1 MARRGKNLTDEM
13 DAAIIKAVTTPPPGS
28 EEPEE
33 PEEAEAREVYELSAS
48 ERIAEIKARG
58 EIQGVLSRIYAITSK
73 GREFVGKYE
82 DIAEDDYLAEK
93 YGPGR
98 YTVFYIYRDKDGKR
112 VQTSE
117 NFNISELYR
126 GTRDNVPANAARA
139 PAGGF
144 LGGFL
149 ENMTAEK
156 VAGVVAARQ
165 GIKAIFAPP
174 PPPVDMTEL
183 IKALAAPKQNVGDA
197 VLIKAMEM
205 TRPAAPA
212 PVAAPS
218 MLQQIKDIQ
227 AVKELLND
235 SASSA
240 GGNDTMSMIVEA
252 GLKMLPDFIARYNG
266 NYQQAGAAVREN
278 PLISGFVEKDPELLA
293 EFCAAVRDKYGAQA
307 AKDLAD
313 GYGFTFDETTPAEA
327 PQIETTTEQ
336 AAEPAAGE

>member
-1 MARRGKNLTDEM
+1 MARPKKSLIEEM
-13 DAAIIKAVTTPPPGS
+13 NKSMVEAVTTPPPNIEN
-28 EEPEE
+28 EENEE
-33 PEEAEAREVYELSAS
+33 GEARDIYEMTAS

-58 EIQGVLSRIYAITSK
+58 EIQGVISRIYSITNK
-73 GREFVGKYE
+73 GREFVGKYD

-93 YGPGR
+93 YGPGK
-98 YTVFYIYRDKDGKR
+98 YMVFYIYRDKEGRR

-126 GTRDNVPANAARA
+126 GSRDNVPAQGGRA

-149 ENMTAEK
+149 ENITAEK
-156 VAGVVAARQ
+156 VAGIMAAVQ
-165 GIKAIFAPP
+165 GLKAIFAPP

-183 IKALAAPKQNVGDA
+183 IKALAAPKQNIGDA

-205 TRPAAPA
+205 TRPAPA

-235 SASSA
+235 SAEGA
-240 GGNDTMSMIVEA
+240 GGNDTMNMLVNA
-252 GLKMLPDFIARYNG
+252 GLKMLPAILAQHGG

-278 PLISGFVEKDPELLA
+278 PLMSGMVEKDPQLLG

-307 AKDLAD
+307 ARELAA
-313 GYGFTFDETTPAEA
+313 GYGYDFGEETPAQA

-336 AAEPAAGE
+336 VAPQAAGV

>member
-1 MARRGKNLTDEM
+1 MARPKKSLIEEM
-13 DAAIIKAVTTPPPGS
+13 NKSKFEAVTTPPPVIEN
-28 EEPEE
+28 EET
-33 PEEAEAREVYELSAS
+33 EEAEAREVYEMTAS

-58 EIQGVLSRIYAITSK
+58 EIQGVISRIYSITNK
-73 GREFVGKYE
+73 GREFVGKYD

-93 YGPGR
+93 YGPGK
-98 YTVFYIYRDKDGKR
+98 YIVFYIYRDKEGRR

-126 GTRDNVPANAARA
+126 GSRYNVPAQVVHA
-139 PAGGF
+139 PGGT

-149 ENMTAEK
+149 ENITAEK
-156 VAGVVAARQ
+156 VAGIMAAVQ
-165 GIKAIFAPP
+165 GLKAIFAPP

-183 IKALAAPKQNVGDA
+183 IKALAAPKQNIGDA

-205 TRPAAPA
+205 TRPAPA

-235 SASSA
+235 SAEGA
-240 GGNDTMSMIVEA
+240 GGNDTMNTLVNV
-252 GLKMLPDFIARYNG
+252 GLKMLPAILAQHGG
-266 NYQQAGAAVREN
+266 NYQQAGASVRDN
-278 PLISGFVEKDPELLA
+278 PLISGMIEKDPELLG

-307 AKDLAD
+307 ARELAA
-313 GYGFTFDETTPAEA
+313 GYGYDFGEETPAQT

-336 AAEPAAGE
+336 AAPQAAGV

>member
-1 MARRGKNLTDEM
+1 MARPRKQ
-13 DAAIIKAVTTPPPGS
+13 IIEETPVIETPVIET
-28 EEPEE
+28 EET
-33 PEEAEAREVYELSAS
+33 EEAEAREVYEMTAS

-58 EIQGVLSRIYAITSK
+58 EIQGVISRIYSITSK

-93 YGPGR
+93 YGPGK
-98 YTVFYIYRDKDGKR
+98 YMVFYIYRDKEGRR

-117 NFNISELYR
+117 NFNISELYK
-126 GTRDNVPANAARA
+126 GTRDNVPAQAAHEH
-139 PAGGF
+139 GVT

-149 ENMTAEK
+149 ENITAEK
-156 VAGVVAARQ
+156 VAGIMAAVQ
-165 GIKAIFAPP
+165 GLKAIFAPP

-183 IKALAAPKQNVGDA
+183 IKALAAPKQNIGDA

-205 TRPAAPA
+205 TRPAPA

-218 MLQQIKDIQ
+218 MLQQIKDLQ

-235 SASSA
+235 SAEGA
-240 GGNDTMSMIVEA
+240 GGNDTMNMLVNA
-252 GLKMLPDFIARYNG
+252 GLKMLPAILAQHGG
-266 NYQQAGAAVREN
+266 NYQQAGAAVRDN
-278 PLISGFVEKDPELLA
+278 PLISGMIEKDPELLG

-307 AKDLAD
+307 ARDLAA
-313 GYGFTFDETTPAEA
+313 GYGFTFDEETPAQA

-336 AAEPAAGE
+336 AAPQAAGV

>member
-1 MARRGKNLTDEM
+1 MARRGKQINEETP
-13 DAAIIKAVTTPPPGS
+13 AIETPVIET
-28 EEPEE
+28 EET
-33 PEEAEAREVYELSAS
+33 EEAEGREVYELTAS
-48 ERIAEIKARG
+48 EKVAEIKARG
-58 EIQGVLSRIYAITSK
+58 EIQGVISRIYAITSK
-73 GREFVGKYE
+73 GREFVGKYD
-82 DIAEDDYLAEK
+82 DIADDDYLAEK
-93 YGPGR
+93 YGPGK
-98 YTVFYIYRDKDGKR
+98 YMVFYIYRDKEGRR
-112 VQTSE
+112 VQKSE

-149 ENMTAEK
+149 EGMTAEK
-156 VAGVVAARQ
+156 VAGVVAAIQ
-165 GIKAIFAPP
+165 GLKAIFAPP

-205 TRPAAPA
+205 TRPAPST
-212 PVAAPS
+212 VAAPS

-235 SASSA
+235 SAASA
-240 GGNDTMSMIVEA
+240 GGNDTMDMIINA
-252 GLKMLPDFIARYNG
+252 GLKMLPAILAQHGG
-266 NYQQAGAAVREN
+266 NYQQAGAAVRDN
-278 PLISGFVEKDPELLA
+278 PLISGFVEKDPELLG

-307 AKDLAD
+307 ARDLAG

-336 AAEPAAGE
+336 AAAPAAGA

>member
-1 MARRGKNLTDEM
+1 MARPRKALTNEM
-13 DAAIIKAVTTPPPGS
+13 NEAIIKSITTPPPGV
-28 EEPEE
+28 EETEE
-33 PEEAEAREVYELSAS
+33 TEAREVYELSAS

-73 GREFVGKYE
+73 GREFVGKYD

-93 YGPGR
+93 YGPGK
-98 YTVFYIYRDKDGKR
+98 YMVFYIYRDKEGRR

-126 GTRDNVPANAARA
+126 GMRDNVPANAARA
-139 PAGGF
+139 PAGT

-149 ENMTAEK
+149 ENITAEK
-156 VAGVVAARQ
+156 VAGIMAAVQ
-165 GIKAIFAPP
+165 GLKAIFAP

-212 PVAAPS
+212 PVAGPS
-218 MLQQIKDIQ
+218 VVQQIKDVL

-235 SASSA
+235 SAESA
-240 GGNDTMSMIVEA
+240 GGNDTMDTIINA
-252 GLKMLPDFIARYNG
+252 GLKMLPAILAQHGG
-266 NYQQAGAAVREN
+266 NYQQAGAAVRDN
-278 PLISGFVEKDPELLA
+278 PLISGFIEKDPELLG

-307 AKDLAD
+307 ARDLAA
-313 GYGFTFDETTPAEA
+313 GYGFTFDEETPAQA

-336 AAEPAAGE
+336 AAAPAAGV

>member
-1 MARRGKNLTDEM
+1 MARPKKTLIEE
-13 DAAIIKAVTTPPPGS
+13 TPVIETPVIET
-28 EEPEE
+28 EETEE
-33 PEEAEAREVYELSAS
+33 TEAREVYELSAS

-58 EIQGVLSRIYAITSK
+58 EIQGVISRIYSITSK

-93 YGPGR
+93 YGPGK
-98 YTVFYIYRDKDGKR
+98 YMVFYIYRDKEGRR

-126 GTRDNVPANAARA
+126 GARENVPAQVGRA
-139 PAGGF
+139 PAGT

-149 ENMTAEK
+149 ENITAEK
-156 VAGVVAARQ
+156 VAGIMAAVQ
-165 GIKAIFAPP
+165 GLKAIFAPP

-227 AVKELLND
+227 AVKELLNNGGEP
-235 SASSA
+235 A
-240 GGNDTMSMIVEA
+240 GGNDTMDMIINA
-252 GLKMLPDFIARYNG
+252 GLKMLPAILAQHGG
-266 NYQQAGAAVREN
+266 NYQQAGAAVRDN
-278 PLISGFVEKDPELLA
+278 PLISGMIEKDPELLG

-307 AKDLAD
+307 ARDLAA
-313 GYGFTFDETTPAEA
+313 GYGFTFDEETPAQA

-336 AAEPAAGE
+336 AAAPAAGV

>member
-1 MARRGKNLTDEM
+1 M
-13 DAAIIKAVTTPPPGS
+13 
-28 EEPEE
+28 
-33 PEEAEAREVYELSAS
+33 
-48 ERIAEIKARG
+48 
-58 EIQGVLSRIYAITSK
+58 
-73 GREFVGKYE
+73 
-82 DIAEDDYLAEK
+82 
-93 YGPGR
+93 
-98 YTVFYIYRDKDGKR
+98 VFYIYRDKDGKR

-126 GTRDNVPANAARA
+126 GARDNVPARADRA

-156 VAGVVAARQ
+156 VAGVVAAIQ
-165 GIKAIFAPP
+165 GLKAIFAPP

-240 GGNDTMSMIVEA
+240 GGNDTMDMIINA
-252 GLKMLPDFIARYNG
+252 GLKMLPAILAQHGG

-278 PLISGFVEKDPELLA
+278 PLISGMVEKDPELLG

-307 AKDLAD
+307 ARDVAA
-313 GYGFTFDETTPAEA
+313 GYGFTFDEETPAEA
-327 PQIETTTEQ
+327 PKIETTTEQ
-336 AAEPAAGE
+336 AAEPAAGA

>member
-1 MARRGKNLTDEM
+1 MARPR
-13 DAAIIKAVTTPPPGS
+13 KAPIEETPVIETPVIET
-28 EEPEE
+28 EET
-33 PEEAEAREVYELSAS
+33 EEAEAREVYELSAS

-58 EIQGVLSRIYAITSK
+58 EIQDVTSRIYAVTSK

-82 DIAEDDYLAEK
+82 DVAEDDYLAEK
-93 YGPGR
+93 YGPGK
-98 YTVFYIYRDKDGKR
+98 YMVFYIYRDKDGKR

-117 NFNISELYR
+117 NFNVSELYR

-149 ENMTAEK
+149 ENITAEK
-156 VAGVVAARQ
+156 VAGIMAAVQ
-165 GIKAIFAPP
+165 GLKAIFAPP

-183 IKALAAPKQNVGDA
+183 IKALAAPKQNIGDA

-205 TRPAAPA
+205 TRPAPL

-235 SASSA
+235 SAEGA
-240 GGNDTMSMIVEA
+240 GGNDTMNMLVNA
-252 GLKMLPDFIARYNG
+252 GLKMLPAILAQHGG
-266 NYQQAGAAVREN
+266 NYQQAGAAVRDN
-278 PLISGFVEKDPELLA
+278 PLISGMIEKDPELLG

-307 AKDLAD
+307 ARDLAA
-313 GYGFTFDETTPAEA
+313 GYGFTFDEETPAQA

-336 AAEPAAGE
+336 AAPQAAGV

>member
-1 MARRGKNLTDEM
+1 MARPRKKLTDEM
-13 DAAIIKAVTTPPPGS
+13 DAAIIKAVTTPPPGD
-28 EEPEE
+28 EETEE
-33 PEEAEAREVYELSAS
+33 KESCDVYELTAS

-58 EIQGVLSRIYAITSK
+58 EIQGVKSRIYAVTSK
-73 GREFVGKYE
+73 GREFVGTHD

-93 YGPGR
+93 YGPGK
-98 YTVFYIYRDKDGKR
+98 YLVFYIYRNKDGVR

-126 GTRDNVPANAARA
+126 GTRDNVPAQSAHAH
-139 PAGGF
+139 GVT

-149 ENMTAEK
+149 ENITAEK
-156 VAGVVAARQ
+156 VAGIVAAVQ
-165 GIKAIFAPP
+165 GLKAIFAPP

-183 IKALAAPKQNVGDA
+183 IKALATPKQNIGDA

-205 TRPAAPA
+205 TRPASQ

-227 AVKELLND
+227 AVKELLSD
-235 SASSA
+235 SAESA
-240 GGNDTMSMIVEA
+240 GGNDTMNMLVNA
-252 GLKMLPDFIARYNG
+252 GLKMLPAILAQHGG
-266 NYQQAGAAVREN
+266 NYQQVGAVVRDN
-278 PLISGFVEKDPELLA
+278 PLISGMIEKDPELLG
-293 EFCAAVRDKYGAQA
+293 EFCAAVRDKYGVQA

-313 GYGFTFDETTPAEA
+313 GYGYDFGEETPAQA

-336 AAEPAAGE
+336 AAAPAAGV

>member
-1 MARRGKNLTDEM
+1 MARPKKQIIDE
-13 DAAIIKAVTTPPPGS
+13 TPVIETPVIET
-28 EEPEE
+28 EET
-33 PEEAEAREVYELSAS
+33 EEAEAREVYEMTAS

-58 EIQGVLSRIYAITSK
+58 EIQGVISRIYSITSK

-93 YGPGR
+93 YGPGK
-98 YTVFYIYRDKDGKR
+98 YMVFYIYRDKEGRR

-126 GTRDNVPANAARA
+126 GTRENVPAQGTRA
-139 PAGGF
+139 TAGI

-149 ENMTAEK
+149 ENITAEK
-156 VAGVVAARQ
+156 VAGIMAAVQ
-165 GIKAIFAPP
+165 GLKAIFAPP

-183 IKALAAPKQNVGDA
+183 IKALAAPKQNIGDA

-205 TRPAAPA
+205 TRPAPA
-212 PVAAPS
+212 PVVAPS

-235 SASSA
+235 SAEGA
-240 GGNDTMSMIVEA
+240 GGNDTMNMIVNA
-252 GLKMLPDFIARYNG
+252 GLKMLPAILAQHGG
-266 NYQQAGAAVREN
+266 NYQQAGAAVRDN
-278 PLISGFVEKDPELLA
+278 PLISGMIEKDPELLG

-307 AKDLAD
+307 AKDLAA
-313 GYGFTFDETTPAEA
+313 GYGYDFGEETPAQA
-327 PQIETTTEQ
+327 PQIEQTTEQ
-336 AAEPAAGE
+336 AAEPAAGV

>member
-1 MARRGKNLTDEM
+1 MARPRKQ
-13 DAAIIKAVTTPPPGS
+13 IIEETPVIET
-28 EEPEE
+28 EENEE
-33 PEEAEAREVYELSAS
+33 GEAREVYELSAS

-58 EIQGVLSRIYAITSK
+58 EIQGIKSRIYAVTSK
-73 GREFVGKYE
+73 GREFVGTHD
-82 DIAEDDYLAEK
+82 DIAEDDFLAEK
-93 YGPGR
+93 YGPGK
-98 YTVFYIYRDKDGKR
+98 YLVFYIYRDKDGKR

-126 GTRDNVPANAARA
+126 GTRDNVPAHAAHA
-139 PAGGF
+139 HGVT

-149 ENMTAEK
+149 ENITAEK
-156 VAGVVAARQ
+156 VAGIMAAVQ
-165 GIKAIFAPP
+165 GLKAIFAPP

-183 IKALAAPKQNVGDA
+183 IKALAAPKQNIGDA

-205 TRPAAPA
+205 TRPTPA

-235 SASSA
+235 SAESA
-240 GGNDTMSMIVEA
+240 GGNDTMNMLVNA
-252 GLKMLPDFIARYNG
+252 GLKMLPAILAQHGG
-266 NYQQAGAAVREN
+266 NYQQAGAAVRDN
-278 PLISGFVEKDPELLA
+278 PLISGFVEKDPELLG

-307 AKDLAD
+307 AKDLAA
-313 GYGFTFDETTPAEA
+313 GYGYDFGEETPAQA

-336 AAEPAAGE
+336 AAAPAAGV

>member
-1 MARRGKNLTDEM
+1 MARPRKALIEEM
-13 DAAIIKAVTTPPPGS
+13 NKAIVETVTTPPPNLET
-28 EEPEE
+28 EETEE
-33 PEEAEAREVYELSAS
+33 TEGREVYELTAS

-58 EIQGVLSRIYAITSK
+58 EIKDVVSRIYALTNK
-73 GREFVGKYE
+73 GREFIGKYE
-82 DIAEDDYLAEK
+82 DVAEEDYLAEK
-93 YGPGR
+93 YGSGK
-98 YTVFYIYRDKDGKR
+98 YMVFYIYPDKDGKR

-126 GTRDNVPANAARA
+126 GARDNVPARADRA

-156 VAGVVAARQ
+156 VAGVVAAIQ
-165 GIKAIFAPP
+165 GLKAIFAPP

-240 GGNDTMSMIVEA
+240 GGNDTMDMIINA
-252 GLKMLPDFIARYNG
+252 GLKMLPAILAQHGG

-278 PLISGFVEKDPELLA
+278 PLISGMVEKDPELLG

-307 AKDLAD
+307 ARDLAA
-313 GYGFTFDETTPAEA
+313 GYGFTFDEETPAET

-336 AAEPAAGE
+336 AAATAAGA

>member
-1 MARRGKNLTDEM
+1 MARRGKQIIEETP
-13 DAAIIKAVTTPPPGS
+13 AIETPVIET
-28 EEPEE
+28 EET
-33 PEEAEAREVYELSAS
+33 EEAEGREVYELTAS
-48 ERIAEIKARG
+48 ERVAEIKARG
-58 EIQGVLSRIYAITSK
+58 EIQGVISRIYAITSK
-73 GREFVGKYE
+73 GREFVGKHD
-82 DIAEDDYLAEK
+82 DIADDDYLAEK
-93 YGPGR
+93 YGPGK
-98 YTVFYIYRDKDGKR
+98 YMVFYIYRDKEGRR

-126 GTRDNVPANAARA
+126 PPRDNVPANAARA

-149 ENMTAEK
+149 EGLTAEK
-156 VAGVVAARQ
+156 VAGVVAAIQ
-165 GIKAIFAPP
+165 GLKAIFAPPPPP

-205 TRPAAPA
+205 TRPAAPT
-212 PVAAPS
+212 PVTAPS

-235 SASSA
+235 SAASA
-240 GGNDTMSMIVEA
+240 GGNDTMDMIINA
-252 GLKMLPDFIARYNG
+252 GLKMLPTILAQHGG
-266 NYQQAGAAVREN
+266 NYQQAGAAVRDN

-307 AKDLAD
+307 ARDLAD
-313 GYGFTFDETTPAEA
+313 GYGFTFDEGTPAQA

-336 AAEPAAGE
+336 AAAPAAGV

>member
-1 MARRGKNLTDEM
+1 MARPKKALIEDMN
-13 DAAIIKAVTTPPPGS
+13 AATIKAVTTPPPGV
-28 EEPEE
+28 EETEE
-33 PEEAEAREVYELSAS
+33 TEEAGEVYELTAS

-58 EIQGVLSRIYAITSK
+58 EIQGVISRIYAITSK
-73 GREFVGKYE
+73 GREFVGKHD
-82 DIAEDDYLAEK
+82 DIADDDFLAEK
-93 YGPGR
+93 YGPGK
-98 YTVFYIYRDKDGKR
+98 YMVFYIYRDKEGRR

-149 ENMTAEK
+149 ETITAEK
-156 VAGVVAARQ
+156 VAGIMAAVQ
-165 GIKAIFAPP
+165 GLKAIFAPP

-183 IKALAAPKQNVGDA
+183 IKALAAPKQNIGDA

-205 TRPAAPA
+205 TRPAP
-212 PVAAPS
+212 PTVAAPS

-235 SASSA
+235 SAEAA
-240 GGNDTMSMIVEA
+240 GGNDTMNMLVNA
-252 GLKMLPDFIARYNG
+252 GLKMLPAILAQHGG
-266 NYQQAGAAVREN
+266 NYQQAGAAVRDN
-278 PLISGFVEKDPELLA
+278 PLISGFVEKDPELLG
-293 EFCAAVRDKYGAQA
+293 EFCAAVSDKYGAQA
-307 AKDLAD
+307 AKDLAA
-313 GYGFTFDETTPAEA
+313 GYGYDFGEETPAQA

-336 AAEPAAGE
+336 AAAPAAGV

>member
-1 MARRGKNLTDEM
+1 MARPKKQ
-13 DAAIIKAVTTPPPGS
+13 IIEETPVIETPVIES
-28 EEPEE
+28 EETEE
-33 PEEAEAREVYELSAS
+33 GEGREVYELTAS

-58 EIQGVLSRIYAITSK
+58 EIQGVISRIYSITSK

-93 YGPGR
+93 YGPGK
-98 YTVFYIYRDKDGKR
+98 YMVFYIYRDKEGRR

-126 GTRDNVPANAARA
+126 GTRDNVPARSANAA
-139 PAGGF
+139 AGGL
-144 LGGFL
+144 LGSFL
-149 ENMTAEK
+149 ENITAEK
-156 VAGVVAARQ
+156 VAGIMAAVQ
-165 GIKAIFAPP
+165 GLKAIFAPP

-183 IKALAAPKQNVGDA
+183 IKALAAPKQNIGDA

-205 TRPAAPA
+205 TRPAPA

-235 SASSA
+235 SAESA
-240 GGNDTMSMIVEA
+240 GGNDTMNMLVNA
-252 GLKMLPDFIARYNG
+252 GLKMLPAILAQHGG
-266 NYQQAGAAVREN
+266 NYQQAGAAVRDN
-278 PLISGFVEKDPELLA
+278 PLISGFVEKDPELLG

-307 AKDLAD
+307 ARDLAA
-313 GYGFTFDETTPAEA
+313 GYGYDFGEETPSQAT
-327 PQIETTTEQ
+327 QIETTTEQ
-336 AAEPAAGE
+336 AAPQAAGV

>member
-1 MARRGKNLTDEM
+1 MARRGKQLIEETP
-13 DAAIIKAVTTPPPGS
+13 AIETPVIET
-28 EEPEE
+28 EET
-33 PEEAEAREVYELSAS
+33 EEAEGREVYELTAS
-48 ERIAEIKARG
+48 ERVAEIKARG
-58 EIQGVLSRIYAITSK
+58 EIQGVISRIYAITSK
-73 GREFVGKYE
+73 GREFVGKHD
-82 DIAEDDYLAEK
+82 DIADDDYLAEK
-93 YGPGR
+93 YGPGK
-98 YTVFYIYRDKDGKR
+98 YMVFYIYRDKEGKR

-126 GTRDNVPANAARA
+126 GTRDNVPANAVRA

-144 LGGFL
+144 LGEFL
-149 ENMTAEK
+149 EGMTAEK
-156 VAGVVAARQ
+156 VAGVVAAIQ
-165 GIKAIFAPP
+165 GLKAIFAPP

-235 SASSA
+235 SAASA
-240 GGNDTMSMIVEA
+240 GGNDTMDMIINA
-252 GLKMLPDFIARYNG
+252 GLKMLPAILAQHGG
-266 NYQQAGAAVREN
+266 NYQQAGAAVRDN
-278 PLISGFVEKDPELLA
+278 PVISAMIEKDPELLG

-307 AKDLAD
+307 ASDLAA
-313 GYGFTFDETTPAEA
+313 GYGYTFGDETPAQA
-327 PQIETTTEQ
+327 PQIETTTTTEQ
-336 AAEPAAGE
+336 AAPAAGV